1 MTTQATQEKKHQQ
14 PLTGKVIR
22 NKMEKTVVVE
32 VSDIVKNNTYGK
44 YMKVTHNVLAHD
56 EDNACQLGSIVLIA
70 QVRPYSKRKAWKVEK
85 IIK

>member
-1 MTTQATQEKKHQQ
+1 MTTQEKKNQQ

-22 NKMEKTVVVE
+22 NKMAKTVVVE
-32 VSDIVKNNTYGK
+32 VSNIVKNATYGK
-44 YMKVTHNVLAHD
+44 YIKVMRHVLAHD
-56 EDNACQLGSIVLIA
+56 EDNVCQLGNVVLIT

>member
-1 MTTQATQEKKHQQ
+1 MTTQEKKNQQ
-14 PLTGKVIR
+14 PLTGKVVG

-44 YMKVTHNVLAHD
+44 YMKVSHKILAHD
-56 EDNACQLGSIVLIA
+56 ETNACQLGNVVLIA
-70 QVRPYSKRKAWKVEK
+70 QVRPYSQRKAWKVEK